1 MDGFRGGYRVN
12 NREKLHGELKEFIVN
27 VGWTHKIHIVRAD
40 EYVSYSKAFKIV
52 RIVLASLTSSGL
64 IGILLTNDVYIL
76 KLVTALLSFATA
88 SMNGFDKSIDYDKLS
103 KKEQVDAN
111 KFWELREDANSLL
124 FDVVYETKNLD
135 EIEKDL
141 NALKQAR
148 IIYNNE
154 LDNDIP
160 NRTVNKASKRLKVRN
175 DNVYGED
182 YEKFISAD
190 LLKLK
195 KGM

>member
-1 MDGFRGGYRVN
+1 MN
-12 NREKLHGELKEFIVN
+12 KREKLHSELKEFIVN

-64 IGILLTNDVYIL
+64 IGILLTNDTYIL
-76 KLVTALLSFATA
+76 KLITALLSFATA
-88 SMNGFDKSIDYDKLS
+88 AMNGFDKSIDYDKLS

-111 KFWELREDANSLL
+111 KFWELREDALSLL
-124 FDVVYETKNLD
+124 FDVVYETKNID
-135 EIEKDL
+135 DIEKDL
-141 NALKQAR
+141 KELKQMR
-148 IIYNNE
+148 TIYNNE

-160 NRTVNKASKRLKVRN
+160 NRTVNKASKRLKNRN
-175 DNVYGED
+175 DNVYEED
-182 YEKFISAD
+182 YTKFISAD

-195 KGM
+195 KGME